1 MCRID
6 DQFGVLNVQYAPSNV
21 IVAIF
26 GVQLAV
32 FSFETTGNDY
42 KKTSALK
49 RNGLFLLKADEY
61 NLNCT
66 DAILQL

>member
-1 MCRID
+1 
-6 DQFGVLNVQYAPSNV
+6 LNVQYAPSNV

-42 KKTSALK
+42 KKTSAFK
-49 RNGLFLLKADEY
+49 GNRLFLLKADE
-61 NLNCT
+61 
-66 DAILQL
+66 